1 MARGMHMAGG
11 PPPGDSLA
19 TLAADVALDGASYAM
34 RRGLPA
40 GTDPERAKADDVYR
54 RVRALAL
61 SASERQRR
69 PPAADPVL
77 SPVPVAELGSG
88 WVKRAPE
95 LKRQR
100 RDLF

>member
-1 MARGMHMAGG
+1 MAEGAHMAGG
-11 PPPGDSLA
+11 PHGDSLA
-19 TLAADVALDGASYAM
+19 SLAADVALDGASYAM

-40 GTDPERAKADDVYR
+40 CADPERGEADDVYR
-54 RVRALAL
+54 RVRALA
-61 SASERQRR
+61 ASERPRR

-77 SPVPVAELGSG
+77 SPVPVAELDSG